1 MDFFKVVSVES
12 ARKMIVEKFMDFKLD
27 IQEIE
32 ITKVLGRVLA
42 EDVISDI
49 NVPEFNRSTVDGYAI
64 ISSDSHGATDTIP
77 SFLNLIGEVKMGSKT
92 ELKITYGEAVY
103 VPTGGMIPEGADG
116 VIMIENVEIIDENT
130 IAVLKPITPGE
141 NIIRAGDDIKKGSVV
156 LKRGKRLEPQDIGVL
171 AAIGLKNVKVYRKPK
186 FYIISTGDELIDL
199 DEKLDFGK
207 IRDINGYSLSAL
219 VQQIGGEV
227 VKRVIVRDDFNLLK
241 KELEKA
247 IELSD
252 IILISG
258 GSSVGNRDYTCQ
270 LINSFQGEG
279 VFIHGVSIKPGK
291 PTIVG
296 EVCGKIVFGLPGHP
310 VSSIIIFKV
319 FVEYLVRK
327 IMGMPYEI
335 NKTKAVMD
343 FNIHSFPGRE
353 TYQMV
358 TLEERQ
364 GKIFAKPNYGK
375 SGMITLLSN
384 SNGYVIIKSD
394 EEGLNKGDE
403 RDVYFL

>member
-1 MDFFKVVSVES
+1 MDFFKVVSVDK
-12 ARKMIVEKFMDFKLD
+12 ARKMMMEKFSGFKLG
-27 IQEIE
+27 IEEVE
-32 ITKVLGRVLA
+32 ITEALGRVLA

-77 SFLNLIGEVKMGSKT
+77 SFLNLIGEVKMGSNID
-92 ELKITYGEAVY
+92 LKVSYGEAVY

-116 VIMIENVEIIDENT
+116 VVMIENVEILDEYT
-130 IAVLKPITPGE
+130 IAVTKPIAPGE
-141 NIIRAGDDIKKGSVV
+141 NVIRVGDDIKKGSIV
-156 LKRGKRLEPQDIGVL
+156 LSKGKRLKPQDIGVL
-171 AAIGLKNVKVYRKPK
+171 AAIGVKKMKVYKKPR
-186 FYIISTGDELIDL
+186 FYIISTGDELIEL
-199 DEKLDFGK
+199 DEELSLGK

-219 VQQIGGEV
+219 VKKLGGEV
-227 VKRVIVRDDFNLLK
+227 IKKIIVRDDFDLLK
-241 KELEKA
+241 MEMERA
-247 IELSD
+247 IDSSD
-252 IILISG
+252 IVLISG
-258 GSSVGNRDYTCQ
+258 GSSVGSRDYTHQ
-270 LINSFQGEG
+270 LINSFKGEG

-291 PTIVG
+291 PTLVG
-296 EVCGKIVFGLPGHP
+296 EAGGKIIFGLPGHP

-319 FVEYLVRK
+319 FVEYFVK
-327 IMGMPYEI
+327 KVMGMEGEI
-335 NKTKAVMD
+335 YKTRAVMD
-343 FNIHSFPGRE
+343 FNIHSSPGRE

-384 SNGYVIIKSD
+384 SNGYVIIKPH